1 MEETYNH
8 HHHHAHAH
16 GVESPSGIFILS
28 IALNAAFV
36 AVEAA
41 VGFWQGTL
49 SLLSDAGHNLGD
61 VFSLLLVLADLA
73 CRVIIAPVILPVGA
87 VTSFLGAPVFLYLL
101 LKGGGSRA

>member
-1 MEETYNH
+1 MEETYNHHH

-41 VGFWQGTL
+41 VGFWQGSL

-61 VFSLLLVLADLA
+61 VFSLLLVLAGFKLA
-73 CRVIIAPVILPVGA
+73 A
-87 VTSFLGAPVFLYLL
+87 VHLCMKDPGQDCMDEYGNHPC
-101 LKGGGSRA
+101 G